1 MPGIMSARV
10 PRSSVRILLL
20 SVFAMVSLTSAG
32 RPAWAAGKEK
42 DKDAREATD
51 DSAAAQA
58 RLHYQKAASLYE
70 LGRYQEAIPEY
81 EAAFQLKNDPAFLY
95 NLAQCHRLAG
105 NLEQALHFY
114 RRYLVKDPKETKPA
128 LRADAESRITQLEKT
143 IAQKN
148 AIKTTP
154 PNEQT
159 SPGGTEPPPPGATTT
174 TTPPVPPVPVPPAGT
189 DTTAAPPPPPLPA
202 PPVLTTTP
210 PASPEVDPRA
220 RRYQRAG
227 AIGAGVGGAMIVV
240 GLIFGTRAA
249 GAGNEVMNAARDGL
263 AFDPEVEKRGKR
275 FQALELGFVLTGA
288 VIGGVGTWAF
298 FHGRT
303 LQREVGV
310 TPMASSSGAGGMLR
324 VTF

>member
-10 PRSSVRILLL
+10 PRSPVRLLLL
-20 SVFAMVSLTSAG
+20 SFVATVWLALAG
-32 RPAWAAGKEK
+32 GPSWAA
-42 DKDAREATD
+42 D

-114 RRYLVKDPKETKPA
+114 RRYLVKDAKETKPA
-128 LRADAESRITQLEKT
+128 LRADAENRIAQLEKL

-148 AIKTTP
+148 AVKTTP

-159 SPGGTEPPPPGATTT
+159 SPGSTEPPPPGTATPPPPPVT
-174 TTPPVPPVPVPPAGT
+174 TTPPPGT
-189 DTTAAPPPPPLPA
+189 QTAPPPPLPA
-202 PPVLTTTP
+202 PPVVTATP
-210 PASPEVDPRA
+210 PLLPPEPEVNPRA
-220 RRYQRAG
+220 RTFQRVGIVG
-227 AIGAGVGGAMIVV
+227 AAAGGAMIIV

-263 AFDPEVEKRGKR
+263 PFDPEVEERGKR
-275 FQALELGFVLTGA
+275 FQNIEAGLLISGA
-288 VIGGVGTWAF
+288 IVGGVGTWAF
-298 FHGRT
+298 FHGRS
-303 LQREVGV
+303 LQREASV